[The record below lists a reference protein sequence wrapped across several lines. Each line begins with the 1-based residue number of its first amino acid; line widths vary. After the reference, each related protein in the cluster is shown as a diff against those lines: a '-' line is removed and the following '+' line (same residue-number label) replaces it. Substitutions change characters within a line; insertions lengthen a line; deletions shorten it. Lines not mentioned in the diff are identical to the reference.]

1 MITKNKTLIMIP
13 TYNERNNIDFLISK
27 LRKLKKK
34 FDILFIDDNSPDG
47 TGKILN
53 KMAVNNKRIKVF
65 HRKKKLGIGSAHLD
79 GLDWAYRN
87 KYQRLITL
95 DGDLTHSPEDI
106 EKFFV
111 KIENFD
117 VVVGSRFIRKNS
129 LKGWSLHRKIL
140 TYLGHFV
147 TNIGLGLKFDST
159 CGFRIYN
166 LKSIRKRIF
175 KMVRSNG
182 YSFFIES
189 LFLLKENK
197 YKISEIPIVLPK
209 RAWGSSKMKIS
220 DIAKSIFVIS
230 KLFFLR
236 FFNSKIFILKKKLN
250 INENLIKKERIE
262 WDDYWKEKTSSIKHI
277 YNFIAFFYRVII
289 IKPALNY
296 FFFKYN
302 KIPMSKTLHAGCGSG
317 QVDVNL
323 AQKTNL
329 TALDISPK
337 ALFKYRNFHDD
348 NVEIIHGDIFNMP
361 FNKNKFNIIFNL
373 GVMEHFTEA
382 QIKQILS
389 EFKRTLKD
397 DGTIILFWPPRYG
410 LSVKFLKILKKMIYF
425 FVKKNI
431 VFHPDEIT
439 LIKSKKHA
447 EKILKNSGFNIVQSY
462 FGIRDFFTHEIIVAR
477 KN

>member
-1 MITKNKTLIMIP
+1 
-13 TYNERNNIDFLISK
+13 
-27 LRKLKKK
+27 
-34 FDILFIDDNSPDG
+34 
-47 TGKILN
+47 
-53 KMAVNNKRIKVF
+53 
-65 HRKKKLGIGSAHLD
+65 
-79 GLDWAYRN
+79 
-87 KYQRLITL
+87 
-95 DGDLTHSPEDI
+95 
-106 EKFFV
+106 
-111 KIENFD
+111 
-117 VVVGSRFIRKNS
+117 
-129 LKGWSLHRKIL
+129 
-140 TYLGHFV
+140 
-147 TNIGLGLKFDST
+147 
-159 CGFRIYN
+159 
-166 LKSIRKRIF
+166 
-175 KMVRSNG
+175 
-182 YSFFIES
+182 
-189 LFLLKENK
+189 
-197 YKISEIPIVLPK
+197 
-209 RAWGSSKMKIS
+209 
-220 DIAKSIFVIS
+220 
-230 KLFFLR
+230 
-236 FFNSKIFILKKKLN
+236 
-250 INENLIKKERIE
+250 
-262 WDDYWKEKTSSIKHI
+262 
-277 YNFIAFFYRVII
+277 
-289 IKPALNY
+289 
-296 FFFKYN
+296 
-302 KIPMSKTLHAGCGSG
+302 MSKTLHAGCGSG

-397 DGTIILFWPPRYG
+397 DGTIILFWPPIYG

-462 FGIRDFFTHEIIVAR
+462 FGVRDFFTHEIIVAR